1 VDCLKDYIGIRH
13 CSQDAPASGLYLNNL
28 AGMSTELADKIAN
41 SEQQTFIGVWDDV
54 QTRALLRFA
63 QDFQMY
69 LFDYAKAGFNK
80 TIYQTPRLQKPRK
93 YELLGPEST
102 LRGVYVYLPISR
114 FVKFYLKSVQVYISS
129 IVGDVFEGN
138 SSIQIYD
145 LQNEKL
151 LRTFDFP
158 ITKGLIT
165 IPVDLE
171 FGLETEAIELFIGI
185 NSTVLGTIITTDNL
199 YNWFDGD
206 CNYYPSWSGSGI
218 NDYSRISPAKMGLGA
233 DPTFENVSFAGLG
246 QGIAIDSQVFCSIEQ
261 FLCENKQFLK
271 TPLLYLL
278 GSEMLFQKLASNTG
292 SRLNWFTYGNLEQTI
307 ATRNQFEYEYVKAM
321 KNAVRSLNIPDSG
334 ICFACNE
341 NAQSFEGM
349 MMP

>member
-1 VDCLKDYIGIRH
+1 
-13 CSQDAPASGLYLNNL
+13 
-28 AGMSTELADKIAN
+28 
-41 SEQQTFIGVWDDV
+41 
-54 QTRALLRFA
+54 
-63 QDFQMY
+63 
-69 LFDYAKAGFNK
+69 
-80 TIYQTPRLQKPRK
+80 
-93 YELLGPEST
+93 